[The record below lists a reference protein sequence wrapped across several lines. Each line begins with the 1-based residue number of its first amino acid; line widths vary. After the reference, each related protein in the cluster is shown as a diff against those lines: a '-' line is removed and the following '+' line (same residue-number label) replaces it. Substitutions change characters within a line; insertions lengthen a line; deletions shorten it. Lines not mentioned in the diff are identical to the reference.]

1 LPTLKTRL
9 ARFFQSSPA
18 EPLTLSKARCGERL
32 RVVGVKSTSP
42 ECIRLKEMG
51 FCESVEVCKVVDG
64 NALICQMRG
73 VRLAIA
79 RSLGA
84 DVVVEP
90 MRSTGSTGSI
100 ESTGAPLSKATPT
113 SRA

>member
-1 LPTLKTRL
+1 MNLNMVWSTLKTRF
-9 ARFFQSSPA
+9 ARFFRSATP
-18 EPLTLSKARCGERL
+18 EPLTLSKARCGEWL
-32 RVVGVKSTSP
+32 RVVGVKPTSP

-51 FCESVEVCKVVDG
+51 FCESAEICKVVDG

-79 RSLGA
+79 RNLGS

-90 MRSTGSTGSI
+90 VACRPQASGHTASHS
-100 ESTGAPLSKATPT
+100 A
-113 SRA
+113 